1 MKICQSNYEANYSF
15 NKQTKHNKTT
25 MFFTLFQM
33 MNSLMSIRS
42 SASKKKEK
50 IIEKQSSSTLT
61 SRSPSPDTL
70 KESGVWSNFSGSDS
84 DPGKKKAWVNTL

>member
-1 MKICQSNYEANYSF
+1 
-15 NKQTKHNKTT
+15 
-25 MFFTLFQM
+25 M

-50 IIEKQSSSTLT
+50 IIEKQSSNSSLI

-70 KESGVWSNFSGSDS
+70 KESGIWSTYSSNRDYDDS
-84 DPGKKKAWVNTL
+84 SLKKKK

>member
-1 MKICQSNYEANYSF
+1 
-15 NKQTKHNKTT
+15 
-25 MFFTLFQM
+25 M

-50 IIEKQSSSTLT
+50 IIEQHSSSSTLT

-70 KESGVWSNFSGSDS
+70 KESGVWSNASSQDS
-84 DPGKKKAWVNTL
+84 QYSVRKKR

>member
-1 MKICQSNYEANYSF
+1 
-15 NKQTKHNKTT
+15 
-25 MFFTLFQM
+25 

-50 IIEKQSSSTLT
+50 IIEQQSSSSSLI

-70 KESGVWSNFSGSDS
+70 KESGVWSNSSNRDTDS
-84 DPGKKKAWVNTL
+84 ESNKKKK